1 MVILTQTRFIYPI
14 YMVDTLINILFE
26 TKNNLDYFIQIIQ
39 NSANV
44 DTERKEPTSVK
55 CNEWLTMHSSTE
67 KNSQIW
73 RRESQ
78 R

>member
-1 MVILTQTRFIYPI
+1 
-14 YMVDTLINILFE
+14 MVDTLINISFE
-26 TKNNLDYFIQIIQ
+26 TKKQSRLFYPDNTKF
-39 NSANV
+39 SKCRR
-44 DTERKEPTSVK
+44 TERKEPTSEK